1 MLVQSLELILSM
13 TDILVV
19 DKLTKSFGN
28 LMAVNQLSFSVREG
42 EVLGMMGP
50 NGAGKTTVFNLITGA
65 YPPSDGKVIY
75 QGRDITHMSAA
86 NRCRL
91 GIGRT
96 YQIPRPFENMT
107 VLENLLVGAE
117 YGGQLKGKE
126 AHALCMEILDFTG
139 LSPKKDFFAGKL
151 LLLDRKRLEL
161 ARALATKPS
170 LLLIDEVAAGLTE
183 AEVERLLEIV
193 KAIQKK
199 GVTIIW
205 VEHILMMMNKGVD
218 RLLVLSGGRSLMCG
232 DPRECMESKEV
243 QEVYL
248 GAEEE

>member
-1 MLVQSLELILSM
+1 MP
-13 TDILVV
+13 DILVI
-19 DKLTKSFGN
+19 DKLTKWFGN
-28 LMAVNQLSFSVREG
+28 LAAVNDLSFNVRQG
-42 EVLGMMGP
+42 EILGMMGP
-50 NGAGKTTVFNLITGA
+50 NGAGKTTVFNLITGVH
-65 YPPSDGKVIY
+65 PPTAGKVTY
-75 QGRDITHMSAA
+75 QGKDVTHFSASH
-86 NRCRL
+86 RCRL

-126 AHALCMEILDFTG
+126 ARALCSEILDFTG
-139 LSPKKDFFAGKL
+139 LAPKKDLFAGKL
-151 LLLDRKRLEL
+151 MLLDRKRLEL
-161 ARALATKPS
+161 ARGLATKPS

-183 AEVERLLEIV
+183 GEVERLLEIV
-193 KAIQKK
+193 KAIRSK

-218 RLLVLSGGRSLMCG
+218 RLLVISGGQALMCG

-248 GAEEE
+248 GVEEA

>member
-1 MLVQSLELILSM
+1 MADLLVI
-13 TDILVV
+13 
-19 DKLTKSFGN
+19 DKLTKWFGN
-28 LMAVNQLSFSVREG
+28 LAAVNDLSFNVQQG
-42 EVLGMMGP
+42 EILGMMGP
-50 NGAGKTTVFNLITGA
+50 NGAGKTTVFNLITGVHA
-65 YPPSDGKVIY
+65 PTAGKVTY
-75 QGRDITHMSAA
+75 QGRDVTHFSASH
-86 NRCRL
+86 RCRL

-126 AHALCMEILDFTG
+126 ARALCTEILDFTG
-139 LSPKKDFFAGKL
+139 LMPKKDLFAGKL

-161 ARALATKPS
+161 ARGLATKPS

-183 AEVERLLEIV
+183 GEVERLLEIV
-193 KAIQKK
+193 KAIQSK

-218 RLLVLSGGRSLMCG
+218 RLLVISGGQALMCG

-248 GAEEE
+248 GAEEA

>member
-1 MLVQSLELILSM
+1 MP
-13 TDILVV
+13 DILVV
-19 DKLTKSFGN
+19 NRLTKWFGN
-28 LMAVNQLSFSVREG
+28 LAAVNDLSFNVVQG
-42 EVLGMMGP
+42 EILGMMGP

-65 YPPSDGKVIY
+65 YGPTNGTILYAGKDV
-75 QGRDITHMSAA
+75 THISAA
-86 NRCRL
+86 RRCRL

-117 YGGQLKGKE
+117 YGAQLKGRE
-126 AHALCMEILDFTG
+126 ARAACDEVLDFTG
-139 LSPKKDFFAGKL
+139 LAQKKDVFAGKL
-151 LLLDRKRLEL
+151 MLLDRKRLEL

-183 AEVERLLEIV
+183 AEVERLLHIV
-193 KAIQKK
+193 KTIQKR

-205 VEHILMMMNKGVD
+205 VEHILMMMNEGVD
-218 RLLVLSGGRSLMCG
+218 RLLVINGGQQLMCG
-232 DPRECMESKEV
+232 NPAECMSSREV

-248 GAEEE
+248 GVEEPGA

>member
-1 MLVQSLELILSM
+1 MA
-13 TDILVV
+13 DILVI
-19 DKLTKSFGN
+19 DKLTKWFGN
-28 LMAVNQLSFSVREG
+28 LAAVNDLSFNVEQG
-42 EVLGMMGP
+42 EILGMMGP
-50 NGAGKTTVFNLITGA
+50 NGAGKTTVFNLITGVN
-65 YPPSDGKVIY
+65 PPSAGKVTY
-75 QGRDITHMSAA
+75 QGRDVTHFSASH
-86 NRCRL
+86 RCRL

-126 AHALCMEILDFTG
+126 ARSLCEEILDFTG
-139 LSPKKDFFAGKL
+139 LAAKKDLFAGKL
-151 LLLDRKRLEL
+151 MLLDRKRLEL
-161 ARALATKPS
+161 ARGLATKPS

-183 AEVERLLEIV
+183 GEVERLLEIV
-193 KAIQKK
+193 KAIQRK

-218 RLLVLSGGRSLMCG
+218 RLLVINGGQRLMCG

-243 QEVYL
+243 QDVYL
-248 GAEEE
+248 GAEEA

>member
-1 MLVQSLELILSM
+1 MP
-13 TDILVV
+13 DILVI
-19 DKLTKSFGN
+19 DKLTKWFGN
-28 LMAVNQLSFSVREG
+28 LAAVNDLSFNVRQG
-42 EVLGMMGP
+42 EILGMMGP
-50 NGAGKTTVFNLITGA
+50 NGAGKTTVFNLITGVH
-65 YPPSDGKVIY
+65 PPTAGKVTY
-75 QGRDITHMSAA
+75 QGKDVTHFSASH
-86 NRCRL
+86 RCRL

-126 AHALCMEILDFTG
+126 ARALCTEILDFTG
-139 LSPKKDFFAGKL
+139 LTPKKDLFAGKL
-151 LLLDRKRLEL
+151 MLLDRKRLEL
-161 ARALATKPS
+161 ARGLATKPS

-183 AEVERLLEIV
+183 GEVERLLEIV
-193 KAIQKK
+193 KAIRSK

-218 RLLVLSGGRSLMCG
+218 RLLVISGGQALMCG

-248 GAEEE
+248 GVEEA